1 MAALGTNLE
10 DVFEDFKTL
19 ANIYILN
26 FSVLLIPF
34 VIYIISCLLNFH
46 VWNIMDA
53 KDIETAFP
61 YNSGLYKNF
70 YFALYIVGLLLF
82 IYGFWCLRTELRS
95 YKTQQ
100 NVL

>member
-1 MAALGTNLE
+1 
-10 DVFEDFKTL
+10 
-19 ANIYILN
+19 
-26 FSVLLIPF
+26 
-34 VIYIISCLLNFH
+34 
-46 VWNIMDA
+46 MDA